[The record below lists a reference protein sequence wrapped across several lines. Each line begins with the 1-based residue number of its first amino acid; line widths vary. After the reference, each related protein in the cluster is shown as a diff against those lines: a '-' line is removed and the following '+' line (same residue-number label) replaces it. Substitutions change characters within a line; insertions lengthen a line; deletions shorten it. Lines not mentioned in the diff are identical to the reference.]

1 MAPIR
6 EPRPRVCLYGVTKLS
21 LQRAPLKYPIT
32 MELHEP
38 TEQEKQATLDELTR
52 HMKAINERRNS
63 IPANELQA
71 ALDTLTD
78 ALTHHW
84 STGGGTRVR
93 RFIWSLWNGW
103 HMVNLFD
110 LCAGFDHQL
119 GDAVIVVFRAQMIGA
134 LTEDHKRDVLKKS
147 GEFARW
153 EQARAETPDE
163 EDVLYPPLSI
173 TTDDL
178 RRLAHSATQLAK
190 RIETERA
197 AEFFRC
203 GED

>member
-1 MAPIR
+1 
-6 EPRPRVCLYGVTKLS
+6 
-21 LQRAPLKYPIT
+21 

-38 TEQEKQATLDELTR
+38 TEQEKQAALDELTH

-63 IPANELQA
+63 ISADELEA
-71 ALDTLTD
+71 ALETLTD

-110 LCAGFDHQL
+110 LCAGLDYQL
-119 GDAVIVVFRAQMIGA
+119 GDAVIVILRAQMIGA
-134 LTEDHKRDVLKKS
+134 LTEDHKRGVLKKS
-147 GEFARW
+147 GELARW
-153 EQARAETPDE
+153 EQARVETPDE

-173 TTDDL
+173 ATDDL
-178 RRLAHSATQLAK
+178 RRLAHSATQSAK
-190 RIETERA
+190 RIEAERDA
-197 AEFFRC
+197 KFPRC
-203 GED
+203 CED